1 MVWKPHVTV
10 AAVVERDGKFLLVEE
25 ESAGSLAYNQP
36 AGHLEEGESLIQAVI
51 RETLEETAWHFEPA
65 ALLGIYRWPHPTK
78 AITYIRFAFTGVLL
92 GHDERRDL
100 DQGIVRALWMT
111 RDQILA
117 LRESHRSPQVQQCID
132 DYTQGQRIP
141 LEILKEFS

>member
-10 AAVVERDGKFLLVEE
+10 AAVVEREGKFLLVEE
-25 ESAGSLAYNQP
+25 ESAGSLVYNQP
-36 AGHLEEGESLIQAVI
+36 AGHLEEGESLVHAVI

-92 GHDERRDL
+92 SHDEQRDL
-100 DQGIVRALWMT
+100 DKGIIRALWMT
-111 RDQILA
+111 RDEILA
-117 LRESHRSPQVQQCID
+117 MRKSHRSPQVQQCID
-132 DYTQGQRIP
+132 DYTRGQRIP